1 MIIKSLEIYGILIKG
16 IIYLNYIGCHAKCSL
31 KSYIACKIDV
41 NSFLFL
47 GFQMLVFVLDKP
59 GFGLYRIC
67 KVDELMI
74 LVKEKNDDVIKV
86 YESLMVCEN
95 IYEF

>member
-1 MIIKSLEIYGILIKG
+1 
-16 IIYLNYIGCHAKCSL
+16 
-31 KSYIACKIDV
+31 
-41 NSFLFL
+41 
-47 GFQMLVFVLDKP
+47 MLVFVLDKP